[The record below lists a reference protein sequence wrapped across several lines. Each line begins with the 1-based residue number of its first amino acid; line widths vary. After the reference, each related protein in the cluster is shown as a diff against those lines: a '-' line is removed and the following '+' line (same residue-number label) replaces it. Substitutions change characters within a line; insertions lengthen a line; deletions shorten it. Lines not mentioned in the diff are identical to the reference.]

1 MIERMELKV
10 IVKVNSIN
18 DATTTSQKYDR
29 LFATAYQALFDKN
42 PDLIRVDC
50 RHDDKAFHSI
60 DEYFAHL
67 SDLYAIDPV
76 YIMLPLDETP
86 FAIDADKRTISNPK
100 ITVLQND
107 QNAEVVLFTI
117 DRYFDYK
124 DLDTVEYTYVQWTL
138 PDGTEGASKITMKD
152 LSIPGKLRLGW
163 PLDNEITSQKG
174 TVKFSVRFFD
184 TDTIVDE
191 KTKESKTVVVYSFN
205 TLTSTLNISES
216 LQPQINEGASVN
228 DPIGEGFFRKAIVN
242 SQLRTENSAIPLGPR
257 FEEPGRN
264 LNQYESLVAV
274 LGEDKQPTGEDTLKL
289 VAQAVVSDTGVLTY
303 EWWYKPA
310 EDGTNVNGKNFNS
323 DTWYCFEDYVV
334 DENTT
339 LPGFKAYGGTVAEEY
354 EAFTYDAKVGT
365 QIGQRYYKDNKGTAA
380 GTEDFVDGAT
390 LYTRY
395 TTYTV
400 PASGPV
406 TGQYI
411 VKATSTIGPNSTRPQ
426 PSTTCYLVSPA
437 DITFKRGG
445 DLNAKE
451 IFPVDKDNKDLAKKL
466 TVNPSDD
473 TTLNAQRTFT
483 WNRYIIEPQY
493 NENGELTTQP
503 NSSIAKPASSGEGE
517 NIVYGN
523 VHEVTAPGWYQVV
536 VSSTLNRETKTAPST
551 MCKLTSKPQVPTKNG
566 DNPSLAADATLSMQ
580 FGATSGG
587 SGIYQANDK
596 VAYYNPALGEVVTL
610 DVKCVVRTPACTY
623 EYDAV
628 NNDWT
633 NPTVIDAT
641 KEALD
646 PELFSEGLSFA
657 WGYST
662 PDSPFK
668 YLTASDVGDGKIVES
683 GLGTPALKVR
693 CVEDGKIYTYRCIVT
708 NTLNGESV
716 ACEPSK
722 ALVFEVR

>member
-1 MIERMELKV
+1 MELKV

-29 LFATAYQALFDKN
+29 LFATAYQALEAKG
-42 PDLIRVDC
+42 LVREDC
-50 RHDDKAFHSI
+50 VHADKAFHSI

-67 SDLYAIDPV
+67 SHLYAIDPV

-184 TDTIVDE
+184 TDTVVVDE
-191 KTKESKTVVVYSFN
+191 KTGETKTVVVYSFN

-216 LQPQINEGASVN
+216 LQPQVNDGAAVN
-228 DPIGEGFFRKAIVN
+228 DPLGEGFFRKAIIN

-257 FEEPGRN
+257 FEEPGKN

-274 LGEDKQPTGEDTLKL
+274 LGEDKLPTGKDTLKL
-289 VAQAVVSDTGVLTY
+289 VAQAIVSDTGELTY

-310 EDGTNVNGKNFNS
+310 EDATVNGASFNS
-323 DTWYCFEDYVV
+323 ETWYCYDEYEV
-334 DENTT
+334 DEETT
-339 LPGFKAYGGTVAEEY
+339 LPGFKKYGGVVAEEY
-354 EAFTYDAKVGT
+354 LPFTYDAKVGT
-365 QIGQRYYKDNKGTAA
+365 AIGQRYYKDAAGTAA
-380 GTEDFVDGAT
+380 GVNDFIDGAT
-390 LYTRY
+390 LYTRF

-400 PASGPV
+400 PESGPV
-406 TGQYI
+406 TGQYV

-437 DITFKRGG
+437 DITFKKGG
-445 DLNAKE
+445 DLNSKE
-451 IFPVDKDNKDLAKKL
+451 VFPVDKDGNDLTKKL

-473 TTLNAQRTFT
+473 TTLNAERVFT
-483 WNRYIIEPQY
+483 WNRYIVEPQY
-493 NENGELTTQP
+493 AEDGSITTAVHGDP
-503 NSSIAKPASSGEGE
+503 VVKPAVDGEAP
-517 NIVYGN
+517 NLVYGN
-523 VHEVTAPGWYQVV
+523 EHTVSAPGWYQVV
-536 VSSTLNRETKTAPST
+536 VSSTLNRETKTAAST
-551 MCKLTSKPQVPTKNG
+551 MCKLTSEPQVPTKNT
-566 DNPSLAADATLSMQ
+566 DNPSLAADAVLSMQ
-580 FGATSGG
+580 FGATSG
-587 SGIYQANDK
+587 SAGIYQANDK
-596 VAYYNPALGEVVTL
+596 VAYYNPTLGESVTL
-610 DVKCVVRTPACTY
+610 DIKCVVKTPACTY

-628 NNDWT
+628 NNVWG
-633 NPTVIDAT
+633 NPTIVNA
-641 KEALD
+641 EAESLD
-646 PELFSEGLSFA
+646 PKLFSEGLSFA

-662 PDSPFK
+662 QDSPFR
-668 YLTASDVGDGKIVES
+668 YLTANDVGEGKIVES
-683 GLGTPALKVR
+683 GLGTPNLKVR
-693 CVEDGKIYTYRCIVT
+693 CVEDNKIYTYRCVVT
-708 NTLNGESV
+708 NSLNGKSA